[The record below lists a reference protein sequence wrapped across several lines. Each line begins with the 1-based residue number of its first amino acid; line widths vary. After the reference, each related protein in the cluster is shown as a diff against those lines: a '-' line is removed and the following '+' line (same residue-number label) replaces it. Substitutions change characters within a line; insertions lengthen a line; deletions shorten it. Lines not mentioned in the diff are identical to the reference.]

1 MDLQTSASPALLKVP
16 VLSNSVNL
24 GISPLEHRL
33 VEGRHLSKAQS
44 QPSTL
49 ENSQDF
55 LPSEFCAHCVS
66 MKTLAWEPQ
75 HPRKARCGHLV
86 M

>member
-1 MDLQTSASPALLKVP
+1 MKILMDLQTSASPALLKVP

-33 VEGRHLSKAQS
+33 VEGRLVYPKQS

-55 LPSEFCAHCVS
+55 LPSELSCSLCKYEDPSLGTPAP
-66 MKTLAWEPQ
+66 M
-75 HPRKARCGHLV
+75 
-86 M
+86 

>member
-1 MDLQTSASPALLKVP
+1 MKILMDLQTSASPALLKVP

-55 LPSEFCAHCVS
+55 LPSELLCSLCKYEDPSLGTPAP
-66 MKTLAWEPQ
+66 T
-75 HPRKARCGHLV
+75 
-86 M
+86 